1 MFLTFVTWG
10 EKKKNGKAKNG
21 SGEDT
26 VCIHHLFFFIEIS
39 IVEILWIF
47 QFSINILFK
56 NFIREQGNIKSTK
69 VYLGQNCG
77 TSQCKF
83 GAQ

>member
-21 SGEDT
+21 RGEDT

-39 IVEILWIF
+39 IVEIL
-47 QFSINILFK
+47 
-56 NFIREQGNIKSTK
+56 
-69 VYLGQNCG
+69 
-77 TSQCKF
+77 
-83 GAQ
+83 